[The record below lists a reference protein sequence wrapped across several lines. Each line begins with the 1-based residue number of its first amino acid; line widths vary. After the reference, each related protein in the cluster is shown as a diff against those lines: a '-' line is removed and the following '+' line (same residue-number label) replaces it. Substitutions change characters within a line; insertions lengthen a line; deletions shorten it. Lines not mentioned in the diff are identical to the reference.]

1 LSGVPDDIGHVLL
14 NDLFAMLYFAETMLR
29 LYTERCSFFT
39 KSLWRSFNLVMSI
52 SYLCQA
58 VAQHAQA
65 DERGCTNTRS
75 DLTFIAM
82 FRILRLFQL
91 VSLTAFIRNQAFFK
105 ELRCMVYSLS
115 GAMWSFM
122 WSSLVVFTIMLM
134 FGLFFTNATINYLVR
149 NAAARE
155 SDSLPLRENFGTLT
169 RTLLSLFQALTGECL
184 FGFMLCI

>member
-1 LSGVPDDIGHVLL
+1 
-14 NDLFAMLYFAETMLR
+14 
-29 LYTERCSFFT
+29 
-39 KSLWRSFNLVMSI
+39 
-52 SYLCQA
+52 
-58 VAQHAQA
+58 
-65 DERGCTNTRS
+65 
-75 DLTFIAM
+75 
-82 FRILRLFQL
+82 
-91 VSLTAFIRNQAFFK
+91 
-105 ELRCMVYSLS
+105 MVYSLS